1 MLLTLII
8 PFYNRADFLP
18 RTLRSLDAVNLRGVE
33 LLLVDDGST
42 DASATLCRDYLSKRA
57 ARG

>member
-42 DASATLCRDYLSKRA
+42 DASATL
-57 ARG
+57 